1 MKKLPA
7 ISCQLSVQQG
17 FTYLGLLFFI
27 AILGATLALA
37 GVVWHTA
44 QQREKERELLFVGQ
58 QFRLAIGTY
67 FNRSTGTVKQ
77 FPKTLEELLKDP
89 RQLTSQRYL
98 RRIYRDPITRQT
110 EWGLVKS
117 RDDRII
123 GVYSLSDDEPIKQGN
138 FREVDKDLAGKAHYS
153 DWRFVYSPAEATP
166 QSIAAP
172 PNPSLAPESPLK
184 EPPVPAKPPLNLLTL
199 PPANQTHA
207 ESLCDTLLSNDST
220 VCQAIALQHGEEN
233 GNRCQASA
241 QERYA
246 QCSQNHSTLGLPE
259 LNIEIMQ
266 KGQDNPVGQNNQEP
280 NNPVSTEP

>member
-1 MKKLPA
+1 MKKLPV
-7 ISCQLSVQQG
+7 ISFQLSVQKG

-27 AILGATLALA
+27 AILGATLALT
-37 GVVWHTA
+37 GMVWHTV
-44 QQREKERELLFVGQ
+44 QKREKERELLFVGQ
-58 QFRLAIGTY
+58 QFRQAIATY
-67 FNRSTGTVKQ
+67 YNRSAGTVKQ
-77 FPKTLEELLKDP
+77 FPKALEELLKDP
-89 RQLTSQRYL
+89 RQLTTQRYL
-98 RRIYRDPITRQT
+98 RRIYRDPITGQT

-153 DWRFVYSPAEATP
+153 DWHFVYSPAEATP

-172 PNPSLAPESPLK
+172 PNPLLAPEPPLK
-184 EPPVPAKPPLNLLTL
+184 EPPVPAKPPLNLRFL
-199 PPANQTHA
+199 PPGNQTHV
-207 ESLCDTLLSNDST
+207 ESSCDTLLLNDST
-220 VCQAIALQHGEEN
+220 VCQAIVSKHGEEN

-246 QCSQNHSTLGLPE
+246 QCSQNHSTTGLPN
-259 LNIEIMQ
+259 LNIDIMQ